1 MLHGNRLNVWS
12 PQLRCKGNKKN
23 SELQTPVGNFE
34 FINYILPYRQMQAC
48 KKACQKVLFLGRLHV
63 GVHRLNVVEVLKFLD
78 HLVDG
83 FALLGGHVLQVVG
96 DARELGTRHLEAFG
110 F

>member
-83 FALLGGHVLQVVG
+83 LTLLGRHVLQVVG